1 MDLAGLAACNWLV
14 TFEPPGGHL
23 VPPGGHLVPPGGHLA
38 DTWLCL
44 VAPLMLSRVELGQGE
59 IKIRRKRRGRGQVT
73 PTGNSECILGV
84 MAGRFSGA
92 KMQHPQEI

>member
-59 IKIRRKRRGRGQVT
+59 IKIRRKRHLFDGDVDK
-73 PTGNSECILGV
+73 S
-84 MAGRFSGA
+84 
-92 KMQHPQEI
+92 HPLAIRSAFWV